1 MKTMTQ
7 ARFKQMFRDLGTF
20 LIRMNLT
27 DYNDKILEK
36 YRNIEGTNENYL
48 DYVARSYAAHMH

>member
-1 MKTMTQ
+1 MTQ